1 MTSTI
6 EAPTGVCLVT
16 GASRGI
22 GHTIATTLADQGF
35 FVLGTAT
42 SSSGQAAIDKVL
54 GKGRGWVL
62 DLGQP
67 ETIDAAVKDI
77 QDQHGPI
84 SVLINNAGIT
94 RDQLLLRLKDE
105 DWQAVLETNLTG
117 TMRLT
122 RACLKGMVKN
132 RHGRI
137 VSVSSVVA
145 STGNPGQTNYAA
157 AKAGLE
163 GFSRAL
169 ALEVAARG
177 ITCNVVAPGF
187 IATDMTAQLSDE
199 QRERLLETIPAKRL
213 GDAADVAAL
222 VAFLASPAAG
232 YITGQTL
239 HVNGGM
245 YLT

>member
-1 MTSTI
+1 MTANDQHAS
-6 EAPTGVCLVT
+6 GVCLVT

-22 GHTIATTLADQGF
+22 GQTIATTLATQGF
-35 FVLGTAT
+35 DVFGTAT
-42 SSSGQAAIDKVL
+42 SSAGQAVIESNL
-54 GKGRGWVL
+54 GQGRGLVL
-62 DLGQP
+62 DLSQP
-67 ETIDAAVKDI
+67 ESIETAVTAV
-77 QDQHGPI
+77 QQQHGPI
-84 SVLINNAGIT
+84 SVLVNNAGIT

-105 DWQAVLETNLTG
+105 DWQAVLDANLTG
-117 TMRLT
+117 TMRVS

-137 VSVSSVVA
+137 ISLSSVVA

-177 ITCNVVAPGF
+177 VTCNVVAPGF

-199 QRERLLETIPAKRL
+199 QRDRLLASIPAKRL
-213 GDAADVAAL
+213 GDPGDVAAC
-222 VAFLASPAAG
+222 VGFLASAAAS
-232 YITGQTL
+232 YVTGQTL

-245 YLT
+245 YLN

>member
-1 MTSTI
+1 
-6 EAPTGVCLVT
+6 LVT

-22 GHTIATTLADQGF
+22 GYTIATTLADQGF

-42 SSSGQAAIDKVL
+42 SSSGQAAIDESL
-54 GKGRGWVL
+54 GNGRGWVL

>member
-1 MTSTI
+1 M
-6 EAPTGVCLVT
+6 
-16 GASRGI
+16 
-22 GHTIATTLADQGF
+22 
-35 FVLGTAT
+35 LGTAT
-42 SSSGQAAIDKVL
+42 SSSGQAAIDESL
-54 GKGRGWVL
+54 GNGRGWVL

-222 VAFLASPAAG
+222 VAFWPAQRRVTSQAKHCMSTAAC
-232 YITGQTL
+232 I
-239 HVNGGM
+239 
-245 YLT
+245 

>member
-1 MTSTI
+1 MQDRI
-6 EAPTGVCLVT
+6 
-16 GASRGI
+16 
-22 GHTIATTLADQGF
+22 TIATTLADQGF

-42 SSSGQAAIDKVL
+42 SSTGQAAIDESL
-54 GKGRGWVL
+54 GTGRGWVL
-62 DLGQP
+62 DLGEP
-67 ETIDAAVKDI
+67 ERIDAAVKDI

-132 RHGRI
+132 RQGRI

-187 IATDMTAQLSDE
+187 IVTDMTAQLSDE

-222 VAFLASPAAG
+222 VAFLAGPAAG

>member
-1 MTSTI
+1 
-6 EAPTGVCLVT
+6 LVT

-22 GHTIATTLADQGF
+22 GYTIATTLADQGF

-42 SSSGQAAIDKVL
+42 SSSGQAAIDESL
-54 GKGRGWVL
+54 GNGRGWVL

-67 ETIDAAVKDI
+67 ETIDAAVQDI